1 MKEERC
7 NCAAWASTSKR
18 GGGVKRWGGRKGR
31 EMFTVGAQTNLLL
44 HLQLLF
50 LPFLLPSQSSGGG

>member
-7 NCAAWASTSKR
+7 NCAAWASPSKR
-18 GGGVKRWGGRKGR
+18 GRSEEVGGRKGR

-44 HLQLLF
+44 LLQLLF